1 MSLISKKYG
10 SINCDSCSTDTRR
23 GFTLIELLV
32 VIAII
37 ALLAAILFPVFARAR
52 ENARKSACMSNM
64 KQIGLGAAQY
74 SQDYDEY
81 TIPTRLCVGGS
92 TSNAT
97 MQYFAWS
104 DIIQPYLKSTQVLV
118 CPSSKGKAQSIA
130 YNNKVGSSFLE
141 PVTSN
146 PFPNRK
152 LSTFDIP
159 AQTVAFID
167 AAGTASLEDS
177 SGNAQSPLFGV
188 ATNSAGG
195 DVLGRLARAGTGHS
209 DSWAGWPRAD
219 VHLEGCNYLFADGH
233 VKWLTSVADAV
244 KNSANT
250 VSSIAPEITRVGAS
264 NYIGPHREGVSYGGI
279 AVGTATLYN

>member
-1 MSLISKKYG
+1 MNSISSQHYAA
-10 SINCDSCSTDTRR
+10 NRVPRR

-37 ALLAAILFPVFARAR
+37 ALLAAILFPVFSRAR
-52 ENARKSACMSNM
+52 ENARRASCQSNL

-81 TIPTRLCVGGS
+81 TIPTRYCVGGS

-104 DIIQPYLKSTQVLV
+104 DIIQPYLKSTQVMV
-118 CPSSKGKAQSIA
+118 CPSTRGMAQTLS

-141 PVTSN
+141 PTTST

-167 AAGTASLEDS
+167 GVGTAALEYS
-177 SGNAQSPLFGV
+177 SGNAQSPIFGV
-188 ATNSAGG
+188 VRNSAGG
-195 DVLGRLARAGTGHS
+195 DILGRLARSGTGHS

-219 VHLEGCNYLFADGH
+219 IHLEGSNYLFLDGH
-233 VKWLTSVADAV
+233 VKWLTSVSDAT
-244 KNSANT
+244 KNAANT
-250 VSSIAPEITRVGAS
+250 VSSRPADITLNGS
-264 NYIGPHREGVSYGGI
+264 SYIGPHREGVSYNGI
-279 AVGTATLYN
+279 EVGTATIYN